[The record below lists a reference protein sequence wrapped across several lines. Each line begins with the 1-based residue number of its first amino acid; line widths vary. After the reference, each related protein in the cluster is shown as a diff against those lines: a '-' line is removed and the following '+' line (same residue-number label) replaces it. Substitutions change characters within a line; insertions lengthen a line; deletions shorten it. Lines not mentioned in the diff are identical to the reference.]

1 MKGDPMQNITDY
13 VFRFRKVYYRD
24 LEPFCR
30 QWDLTRNELDVILFL
45 TNHPG
50 LDRASDIASHRSI
63 AKSHI
68 SQSVAALEQ
77 RGLLQRC
84 PDPDDRRI
92 DHLKLTEQ
100 SLPMVRMAVRHQ
112 QDFFRRLCASL
123 TPEDIAHWNEIAE
136 KLRSTIE
143 EMEQTKE

>member
-1 MKGDPMQNITDY
+1 MQNLTDY
-13 VFRFRKVYYRD
+13 MLRFRKVYYRE

-50 LDRASDIASHRSI
+50 LDRASDIVSHRGI

-77 RGLLQRC
+77 RGLLLRR
-84 PDPDDRRI
+84 PDEKDHRI
-92 DHLKLTEQ
+92 DHLILTDAAAPLVQ
-100 SLPMVRMAVRHQ
+100 AAAAAQ
-112 QDFFRRLCASL
+112 KDFFRRMRSAL
-123 TPEDIAHWNEIAE
+123 TPEDIEHWHEIFR
-136 KLRSTIE
+136 KLRIALD
-143 EMEQTKE
+143 EMEDPKD